1 MTERRLPPD
10 MPTPEALR
18 KMSVKE
24 LRQQK
29 RQITDEL
36 ASLDDAEARIKGEMA
51 RRRGAG
57 YYIQRFTR

>member
-1 MTERRLPPD
+1 MTERRLPAE
-10 MPTPEALR
+10 MPTPEAMR
-18 KMSVKE
+18 KMTVKE

-51 RRRGAG
+51 RRRGAN
-57 YYIQRFTR
+57 YIQRFPR